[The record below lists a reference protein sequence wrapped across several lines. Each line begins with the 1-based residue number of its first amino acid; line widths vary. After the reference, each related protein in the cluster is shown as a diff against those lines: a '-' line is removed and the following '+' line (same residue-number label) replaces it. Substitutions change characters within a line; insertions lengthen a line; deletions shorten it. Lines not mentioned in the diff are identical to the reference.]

1 MAQLIMLCPACD
13 SPLYVRDGADRA
25 EVSCSRCSWV
35 RGGSDYLAACL
46 GGATMGGGQPT
57 HAGLEPLAKHL
68 VDVIIHGD
76 VDSTDVEILGNLDK
90 LTNMLSEEG
99 YWRLAIA
106 ATVLDEVR
114 RFRR

>member
-1 MAQLIMLCPACD
+1 MARLITLCPACD

-25 EVSCSRCSWV
+25 EVSCSRCSWL

-46 GGATMGGGQPT
+46 GGDVIGGGEPIQS
-57 HAGLEPLAKHL
+57 GLEPLAKHL
-68 VDVIIHGD
+68 VDVILHGD
-76 VDSTDVEILGNLDK
+76 VDSTDMEILGNLDT
-90 LTNMLSEEG
+90 LTNSLSEEE

-106 ATVLDEVR
+106 ATVLSEVR